1 MSSDCF
7 KWGLIDDKLLQILGA
22 PLLAPERHSACDLG
36 ARFPWFKK
44 YKNNIS
50 LLHLYLVIIKLWHW
64 ISFKIGTN
72 HVYFFESVRLSSVRE
87 SNFWE
92 CLWIQAMQCWAA
104 RQVWFSRQRGKLKRL
119 PASHSPRSPTH
130 TIPDSLNPFASFTQ
144 LAISHHFWTP
154 ASPFCFPP
162 LTFPSPWV
170 LSQAWLQASRTI
182 HQQQQLP
189 QWRPPNPSTHSTSA
203 SKSPLEFTSLK
214 FSCQLDHLDCVHL
227 SFKSSLAGWPDQCAS
242 GCLGIVNINIKAK
255 RFICSD
261 CNCEKMWWNLS
272 QGGCEH
278 QISWHWTLK
287 VQHWANIF
295 LARLALRLMD

>member
-1 MSSDCF
+1 M
-7 KWGLIDDKLLQILGA
+7 IIRHKLLQILGA

-104 RQVWFSRQRGKLKRL
+104 RQVWFSRQRRKLKRL

-162 LTFPSPWV
+162 LTFPPGCSPKPGSRPAGQYTSSSSSHNGGHRILPHIQPQLQNLP
-170 LSQAWLQASRTI
+170 LSS
-182 HQQQQLP
+182 
-189 QWRPPNPSTHSTSA
+189 
-203 SKSPLEFTSLK
+203 
-214 FSCQLDHLDCVHL
+214 HL
-227 SFKSSLAGWPDQCAS
+227 
-242 GCLGIVNINIKAK
+242 
-255 RFICSD
+255 
-261 CNCEKMWWNLS
+261 
-272 QGGCEH
+272 
-278 QISWHWTLK
+278 
-287 VQHWANIF
+287 
-295 LARLALRLMD
+295 